1 MNNPHFNLA
10 SSSRPQLV
18 DEDLANEGYLA
29 REGVTNETMQFSALS
44 RIAEATLALAYE
56 QKTAN
61 LLAAYTYGIVGPSNE
76 SVDES
81 TIITRLGLGDT
92 K

>member
-1 MNNPHFNLA
+1 MSNPHFEA
-10 SSSRPQLV
+10 AAEHRPQLV
-18 DEDLANEGYLA
+18 HEDTAHEYLEA
-29 REGVTNETMQFSALS
+29 EGVDHETMQFSALN

>member
-1 MNNPHFNLA
+1 MNNPHIGATKGWL
-10 SSSRPQLV
+10 
-18 DEDLANEGYLA
+18 EY
-29 REGVTNETMQFSALS
+29 SAAENPDNGG
-44 RIAEATLALAYE
+44 RAMHAAAFAQTEATLALAYE

>member
-1 MNNPHFNLA
+1 MNNRHLTMAESYLRSAEDAHSPDSQSAFNALA
-10 SSSRPQLV
+10 QS
-18 DEDLANEGYLA
+18 G
-29 REGVTNETMQFSALS
+29 AL
-44 RIAEATLALAYE
+44 LALAYE
-56 QKTAN
+56 QRTAN